1 MESEDIVSTTM
12 VLVVFTRIFLVYW
25 MILVVFSVRF
35 VVVPL
40 EGLKVVRTAEEHSM
54 VVDKYLSDL
63 YLHTAYAELLQ
74 FSCTI
79 VWLCPL
85 IVEHIVG
92 LCPLFSHIVF
102 ESVKLK
108 TKSIS
113 SRACESYWN
122 KMDEYRYSF
131 KSHTLYAVE

>member
-1 MESEDIVSTTM
+1 MESVDIISTTV

-35 VVVPL
+35 VVVSL
-40 EGLKVVRTAEEHSM
+40 KGLKVVRTAEEHSM
-54 VVDKYLSDL
+54 VVDKYLSDW

-85 IVEHIVG
+85 IVLHISG

-102 ESVKLK
+102 ESVKLE

-122 KMDEYRYSF
+122 KTDEYSF